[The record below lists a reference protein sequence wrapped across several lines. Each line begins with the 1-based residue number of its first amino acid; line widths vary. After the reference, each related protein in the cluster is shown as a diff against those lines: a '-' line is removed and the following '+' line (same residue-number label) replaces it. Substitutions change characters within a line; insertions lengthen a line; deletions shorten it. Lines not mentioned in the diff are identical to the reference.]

1 MIESHLDES
10 DFKAQGYSQRSLA
23 MLENEE
29 GQMNAIFACFGSA
42 AQHGQF
48 YEESLGKLI
57 SAITNLLG
65 NNKSIKDVA
74 NRTIGQLLRLL
85 MKSFVTDIDDWVP
98 NYLDAARKKR
108 NFLIHKYFLERSDTF
123 ASEDGR
129 FRMLKEL
136 IDIESEL
143 HRATTLTNA
152 MRIAISKSTAGKRDD
167 MSGDQVVFSFQLDV
181 GNEAT

>member
-1 MIESHLDES
+1 MNESQSDES

-23 MLENEE
+23 MLDNEE

-57 SAITNLLG
+57 IAITNLLG
-65 NNKSIKDVA
+65 DNKSIKDVK

-98 NYLDAARKKR
+98 NFLDAARKKR
-108 NFLIHKYFLERSDTF
+108 NFLIHNYFLERSDAF

-152 MRIAISKSTAGKRDD
+152 MKIAISETTAGNRDD
-167 MSGDQVVFSFQLDV
+167 MSRDQAVFSFEIDV
-181 GNEAT
+181 GN